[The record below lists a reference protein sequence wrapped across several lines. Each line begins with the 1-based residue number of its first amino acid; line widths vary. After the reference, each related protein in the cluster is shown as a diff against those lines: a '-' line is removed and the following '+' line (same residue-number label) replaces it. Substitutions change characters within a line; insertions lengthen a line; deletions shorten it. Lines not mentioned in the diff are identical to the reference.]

1 MSELYKRRFVF
12 NSHGTFSEKY
22 IFIILYGVS
31 KVSFSCLIPIF
42 QLKGI
47 YWPEPN
53 TKTGLGFEDSQTKLN
68 LSAWIHVNGKI

>member
-1 MSELYKRRFVF
+1 MSELYKRRCVF

-42 QLKGI
+42 HLKGI
-47 YWPEPN
+47 YGPEPN
-53 TKTGLGFEDSQTKLN
+53 TITGLGF
-68 LSAWIHVNGKI
+68 